1 MANFKLVLLNV
12 IGKTEVKNKE
22 TTVQDVGLEDEI
34 WTYEPQHTRY
44 KLVTNKHKAE
54 EMKYMP

>member
-1 MANFKLVLLNV
+1 MLIRRALNCAFEKKIVANFKLVLLNV

-34 WTYEPQHTRY
+34 
-44 KLVTNKHKAE
+44 
-54 EMKYMP
+54 